1 MLPDMDLKS
10 RFLRVT
16 YTADGAS
23 ERIHILMIQL
33 VRLQMTL
40 SYKGQATIRIFAKKR
55 SIKAIIYLFF
65 LTELLRSE
73 TRSLLMQMTLID

>member
-16 YTADGAS
+16 YAADGAS
-23 ERIHILMIQL
+23 ERLHILMIQL